1 MDISLDTAEPPVF
14 VYDISL
20 VQSLQPFGYIK
31 HKLFEP
37 IWIFVELV
45 AGEVVKVVAA
55 NLPHNAHP
63 CYYPLL
69 GYVYISYIL
78 HVLMVY
84 LPVFQTS
91 IH

>member
-1 MDISLDTAEPPVF
+1 MDISLDTAETPVF

-31 HKLFEP
+31 NELFEP
-37 IWIFVELV
+37 TWVFVELV

-63 CYYPLL
+63 CYCPLL
-69 GYVYISYIL
+69 GYVYISYII